1 MTFYKGELVR
11 SCRWDEYRRYGAL
24 LQPNMNASGEGK
36 QGRLVHDP
44 QRPTIPHAEV

>member
-24 LQPNMNASGEGK
+24 LQPNMHGSAEQK
-36 QGRLVHDP
+36 QSKLVHDP
-44 QRPTIPHAEV
+44 QRPTLPRGVA